1 MEGGEVGILDTRVVK
16 VGVRECACMQS
27 HAMRSVT
34 FLATA
39 LNCHTITDRDILNV
53 TSDFCSSLLI
63 DKDELVVSGVGVVIL
78 HPTISRVIGVLFSL
92 YASISDT

>member
-1 MEGGEVGILDTRVVK
+1 MKGGEVCVFNTRVVE
-16 VGVRECACMQS
+16 VGVRECAGMQS
-27 HAMRSVT
+27 HAMSPIT

-39 LNCHTITDRDILNV
+39 LNCHAVTNGDILNV

-63 DKDELVVSGVGVVIL
+63 DEDELVMSRVSVVIL
-78 HPTISRVIGVLFSL
+78 HPTVPRVIGVLISL